1 MLQGTKAS
9 LLVTTGRTFHMG
21 LNSQILFVSFFFF
34 SHFIFAE
41 KPVEDPSSRASET
54 SQIQFRGYQNV
65 TDEPPFMGENWKVSF
80 FQLASVEAGRLDD
93 QSAASLFMYNFLS
106 FNYKIDNDSRI
117 AIRPVFTISSP
128 GTDKYDEDLNRWK
141 TALGDAYISYSR
153 FNLSDIGP
161 FGTRANLRLYVP
173 SSEFSRNNGMI
184 TQIHPE
190 YYLETSLGRHWGVEL
205 QFKGD
210 YFFNSKRA
218 YSFKTESGTVIQTTN
233 KEVELES
240 IAELRYRIN
249 RFFAFKPRILWHD
262 EWYLSSPSNNKASR
276 HNQEFSYGAGFEFRG
291 SENFNTTLQ
300 FSNVLQTYPRRR
312 RESLGLPQNNEIV
325 ALTNYRF

>member
-1 MLQGTKAS
+1 MS
-9 LLVTTGRTFHMG
+9 LNSRTFIVFF
-21 LNSQILFVSFFFF
+21 LLFSQFV
-34 SHFIFAE
+34 FAE
-41 KPVEDPSSRASET
+41 KPVDESSSEANEAP
-54 SQIQFRGYQNV
+54 QIRFRGYQNL
-65 TDEPPFMGENWKVSF
+65 TDELPFMGENWRVSF

-117 AIRPVFTISSP
+117 AVRPVFTISSP

-153 FNLSDIGP
+153 FNLPDIGP
-161 FGTRANLRLYVP
+161 FGTRTNLRLYVP
-173 SSEFSRNNGMI
+173 TSEFSQNNGMI
-184 TQIHPE
+184 TQVHPE
-190 YYLETSLGRHWGVEL
+190 FYMETSLGRHWGVEF

-210 YFFNSKRA
+210 YYFNSKRA
-218 YSFKTESGTVIQTTN
+218 YSFKTESGEVIQTTN

-240 IAELRYRIN
+240 IIEARYRIN
-249 RFFAFKPRILWHD
+249 RLFAFKPRILWHD
-262 EWYLSSPSNNKASR
+262 EWYLSSPSNNRASR
-276 HNQEFSYGAGFEFRG
+276 HNQEFSYGAGLEYRG